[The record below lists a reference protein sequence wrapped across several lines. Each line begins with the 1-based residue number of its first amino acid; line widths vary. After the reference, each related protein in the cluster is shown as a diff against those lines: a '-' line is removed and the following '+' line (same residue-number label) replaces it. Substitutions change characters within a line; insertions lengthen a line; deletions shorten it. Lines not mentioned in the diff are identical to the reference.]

1 MTRHAKQALVVL
13 AVTVAGAMVR
23 WGHESHPA
31 AVVNEV
37 VAPRDEAPMSTPA
50 LAVTQVAPPRAEPV
64 VLQGFDAGQ
73 LLGDDVRGLAQPI
86 AGGATRQDAELAASK
101 CFGLPEIIGG
111 RRLKP
116 RDDDGFIT
124 GRVLRANGSVMRAS
138 RVVATSGSA
147 LPLVAIFNEGRY
159 GLRVRPGHYS
169 VWAAVPEEH
178 DQTAEL
184 AMAALSRPTIEVEVA
199 PREVVLADLRVWNDR
214 GRVRVRVV
222 DDAGPV
228 AQAQIFVDRF
238 EVDEEGAV
246 PVSDANGYVEVLVT
260 AGRHRVAVWAPGHG
274 VWLTTI
280 DLATDGLI
288 DLGMVHLDSAG
299 GQNAP
304 HPPQQRKPVE

>member
-1 MTRHAKQALVVL
+1 MTRHRTRALVLL
-13 AVTVAGAMVR
+13 ALIVVGAMVL
-23 WGHESHPA
+23 WVSESSTA
-31 AVVNEV
+31 AQVDNERGEQ
-37 VAPRDEAPMSTPA
+37 AAHADELPQIKPPPLM
-50 LAVTQVAPPRAEPV
+50 TQVAPPPKTV
-64 VLQGFDAGQ
+64 VALGFDAGQ
-73 LLGDDVRGLAQPI
+73 LLGDDVRGLPQPI
-86 AGGATRQDAELAASK
+86 AGGATRQEAELAASK

-116 RDDDGFIT
+116 CDDDGFIT
-124 GRVLRANGSVMRAS
+124 GRVLHANGSVMRAS
-138 RVVATSGSA
+138 RVLATSGSA
-147 LPLVAIFNEGRY
+147 LPLVAIFNDGRY

-184 AMAALSRPTIEVEVA
+184 AMRALSRPTIEIEVG

-228 AQAQIFVDRF
+228 AQAQVFVDRF

-246 PVSDANGYVEVLVT
+246 PVSDANGFVEVLVT
-260 AGRHRVAVWAPGHG
+260 AGRHRVGVWAPRHG

-288 DLGMVHLDSAG
+288 DLGLVRLDSVAAG
-299 GQNAP
+299 P
-304 HPPQQRKPVE
+304 LLPR